1 MVTADLIAYGVAEL
15 NAAGVP
21 DCITDVH
28 LLLCHCLQKSRTGLL
43 LAAREEVPGEAK
55 RQFLSLLARRS
66 RREPLAYILGVQEF
80 WSREFMVSPAVL
92 IPRPETEFM
101 LEEVLGQVG
110 RDGGLADGMI
120 VDLCC
125 GSGVIAIIL
134 AIELARTVT
143 AIDLSADALAVTR
156 ANCLRHGVA
165 NRVRLVRSD
174 LFTGLAKREQ
184 CALIVSNP
192 PYVSRAA
199 LIEELEPE
207 VRDHEPWLA
216 LDGGDRGLDIIRRI
230 REHLHCLLKV
240 GGLFFMEIG
249 HDQGD
254 AVLELFSLVQDG
266 EAEFA
271 EVRLLKDYAGRD
283 RVLMARR

>member
-15 NAAGVP
+15 NTAGVP

-43 LAAREEVPGEAK
+43 LAAREEVPEEAK

-101 LEEVLGQVG
+101 LAEVLGQVR

-125 GSGVIAIIL
+125 GSGVIGIIL
-134 AIELARTVT
+134 AIELARAVT
-143 AIDLSADALAVTR
+143 AVDLSADALAVTR

-165 NRVRLVRSD
+165 DRVHLVRSD
-174 LFTGLAKREQ
+174 LCTGLAGRGQ
-184 CALIVSNP
+184 CGLIVSNP

-199 LIEELEPE
+199 LLEELEPE

-230 REHLHCLLKV
+230 RREVHCLLMV

-254 AVLELFSLVQDG
+254 AVLELFSFVQDG
-266 EAEFA
+266 EAGFA
-271 EVRLLKDYAGRD
+271 EVRLFKDYAGRD